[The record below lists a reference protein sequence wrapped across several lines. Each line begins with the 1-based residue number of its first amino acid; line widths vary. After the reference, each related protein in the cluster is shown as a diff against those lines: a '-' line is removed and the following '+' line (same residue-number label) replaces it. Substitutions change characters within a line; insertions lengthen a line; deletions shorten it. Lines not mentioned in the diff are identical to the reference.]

1 MKSKIF
7 IYLFVFVSLILVFQL
22 VNSSKV
28 VKYQADKLNEK
39 SLRIDG
45 LKKERDAIQAS
56 YEENVYFSLDQ
67 NEEAQAFFPSL
78 TAKEV
83 IAKVKDEIYATNAV
97 KGDNPLVPFTGNG
110 QKFLINKV
118 KIVNHKWAIA
128 DFSDGT
134 DWGELWIR
142 YAIEGDNVR
151 LVVLDQLLYLE
162 D

>member
-28 VKYQADKLNEK
+28 VQYQAD
-39 SLRIDG
+39 RIKENATRIAR
-45 LKKERDAIQAS
+45 LKQERDALQAA
-56 YEENVYFSLDQ
+56 YDEDVHFSLDQ
-67 NEEAQAFFPSL
+67 NKEAQAFFSDF
-78 TAKEV
+78 TTSEV
-83 IAKVKDEIYATNAV
+83 IAKVTDEIYATNAI
-97 KGDNPLVPFTGNG
+97 KGENPLVPYTGNG

-118 KIVNHKWAIA
+118 KIINHKWAIA

-134 DWGELWIR
+134 EWGELWIR
-142 YAIEGDNVR
+142 YSFESGQIR
-151 LVVLDQLLYLE
+151 LVVLDQLLYLN